1 MCHCRDTFLRPVYH
15 KPAGNCWQACFFR
28 VLHIRL
34 SISNR
39 TSLANRLLET
49 ILVSFYIPIPRF
61 FVPSQLVNS
70 SAFPLLPPTD
80 KPWVGTIISVANWP
94 MRATAMSHWN
104 LPMLPTDSPANSA
117 MPLAA
122 FLRSCSTAGF
132 RPSIQYSRLV
142 LSSRK
147 SIKPMKRIPF
157 SLRHGLMLPL
167 TTTIFLKESF
177 ILTRDCNSCSSFSL
191 FRIANADCI

>member
-1 MCHCRDTFLRPVYH
+1 MRTNKKVAFSCHFFSFLILILVEEEVFLGRIVGPEVFYVFVCL
-15 KPAGNCWQACFFR
+15 AFVLYFLQ
-28 VLHIRL
+28 VLHYL
-34 SISNR
+34 HGGAGAQGVVYE
-39 TSLANRLLET
+39 L
-49 ILVSFYIPIPRF
+49 IL
-61 FVPSQLVNS
+61 
-70 SAFPLLPPTD
+70 
-80 KPWVGTIISVANWP
+80 
-94 MRATAMSHWN
+94 
-104 LPMLPTDSPANSA
+104 
-117 MPLAA
+117 
-122 FLRSCSTAGF
+122 CC
-132 RPSIQYSRLV
+132 RPSIQYSRLF